1 MSAVETLI
9 AKLAAEIS
17 ALVAERLL
25 SALHPH
31 QCRPTVASAA
41 PGSQGRPRACST
53 QRNGMHTFICAG
65 RDRHCSRNVRRSSGH
80 ARLGVPLDLRLT
92 ADKPHE

>member
-31 QCRPTVASAA
+31 RCRPTVASAA

-53 QRNGMHTFICAG
+53 QRNGMHTFIAG
-65 RDRHCSRNVRRSSGH
+65 RDRHCSRNVRRSSGR

>member
-31 QCRPTVASAA
+31 PVASAA

-80 ARLGVPLDLRLT
+80 ARLGVPLDLRLI